1 MNIRNEAMKVYIEND
16 AVTVEANDVKK
27 HYATFVAAAE
37 AIGEPGFDAAER
49 IAAAIEAEGEYE
61 V

>member
-1 MNIRNEAMKVYIEND
+1 MKVYIEND